1 MFVSMFASTR
11 RGLDRAVSLVFL
23 FAFMAVLSAAA
34 DAAPPQVKT
43 INGSP
48 LTISVGDDLSFQ
60 VLNAEVPGVG
70 QFYPSDATDIAD
82 AGWMVEVDGALYAPS
97 FAEHTGGTAT
107 SALGETQPFSP
118 QSIATSGTGTQ
129 ADPYRITA
137 VASLGD
143 TGLTATMVVNYVNG
157 SGYYGNTLTLGSSL
171 PTPKSAKVFLG
182 GDIYLA
188 DSDQG
193 QPYFQDVA
201 GSPGGRDCP
210 DSGAPGEYFILLI
223 PQSPADRYTATDYSD
238 VWRQIGEDR
247 GLDNRIDGESCL
259 DNGAALQW
267 NVRVNPGQTVRL
279 GSATSFGEIPPI
291 AQFNITGLSVTQ
303 GQAGSS
309 LQLEIAGIGFVS
321 ETRFDFGPG
330 ITVSDTV
337 VADDGRT
344 ALVTLSIAVDAAVGL
359 HDVGGQQVPGGD
371 RNATLADAFEVLPP
385 PPAGQL
391 QFAPTAYT
399 VNESAGT
406 VQLTV
411 SRTDGGRGAAS
422 VRYATVD
429 GSAGA
434 PADFGAVSGTL
445 NWGAGDTA
453 PKSISIAIVDDS
465 AREGDEQF
473 TVVLSEATGATL
485 GSAITATVTITDDD
499 SGTEPPPPPPSGR
512 LQLGQSAYSVNEG
525 AGQLTVTVT
534 REGGSAGAA
543 SIRYATANGSA
554 VAPGDYAAGS
564 GTLSW
569 ADGDAAPKTFSIAI
583 VDDSLVE
590 GAETFAVTLANVSGA
605 QAGGRLQAT
614 VTIVDNDSP
623 TQPGGG
629 GKGNIK
635 TGGGALGAWLLAPLA
650 AMAGLRGRRRK
661 ARLPRGLRLCG
672 LMLGLGIV
680 SLSVAERASASSD
693 DWYLGLRAGLAEAG
707 VSSGSLTRE
716 LRARDHQVGA
726 DLDDRDLGGVLYAGY
741 RIGRVGIELGYLRL
755 GQYKAT
761 LSGDLSSPEALV
773 EDTAGS
779 IPGAGNA
786 VLLATSWRLPLAH
799 GVDLRPRVGAFWWN
813 SKTELRVDEAR
824 YTHRRDGLGVELGFG
839 LDMPIAEH
847 LRLGLNWELLRADDS
862 GAQRLTTL
870 QLEYTL

>member
-171 PTPKSAKVFLG
+171 PTPTSAKVFLG

-210 DSGAPGEYFILLI
+210 DSGAAGEYFILLI

-247 GLDNRIDGESCL
+247 GLDNRIDGEGCL

-321 ETRFDFGPG
+321 ETRFDFGTG
-330 ITVSDTV
+330 VAVSDIV

-344 ALVTLSIAVDAAVGL
+344 ALVTLNIAIDAAVGL

-371 RNATLADAFEVLPP
+371 RNATLAGAFEVLPP

-399 VNESAGT
+399 VDEAAGT

-422 VRYATVD
+422 LRYATVN
-429 GSAGA
+429 GSAGS
-434 PADFGAVSGTL
+434 PADFGAANASL
-445 NWGAGDTA
+445 NWADGDTA
-453 PKSISIAIVDDS
+453 PKTIHISIVDDS
-465 AREGDEQF
+465 ANEGDEQF

-485 GSAITATVTITDDD
+485 GSAITATVTIIDDD
-499 SGTEPPPPPPSGR
+499 GGTEPPPPAGR
-512 LQLGQSAYSVNEG
+512 LQLGQTAYSVNEG
-525 AGQLTVTVT
+525 AGQLSVTVT
-534 REGGSAGAA
+534 RVGGSAGAA
-543 SIRYATANGSA
+543 SIRYATVNGSA
-554 VAPGDYAAGS
+554 VAPGDYTASS
-564 GTLSW
+564 GTLNW
-569 ADGDAAPKTFSIAI
+569 ADGDSAPKTLNIAI

-590 GAETFAVTLANVSGA
+590 GAETFAITLGNASGA
-605 QAGGRLQAT
+605 QAGERLNAT
-614 VTIVDNDSP
+614 VTIVDNDNP

-629 GKGNIK
+629 KGNVK
-635 TGGGALGAWLLAPLA
+635 TGGGALGVWLLAPLA

-661 ARLPRGLRLCG
+661 ALMPRGLKLSA
-672 LMLGLGIV
+672 LVFGLGIV
-680 SLSVAERASASSD
+680 SLSLAEPASASSD

-707 VSSGSLTRE
+707 VSDGSLTRG
-716 LRARDHQVGA
+716 LRARDHEVNA
-726 DLDDRDLGGVLYAGY
+726 DLDGRDLGGVLYAGY

-755 GQYKAT
+755 GQYKAR

-773 EDTAGS
+773 EDTADS

-786 VLLATSWRLPLAH
+786 VLLATSWRLPVGH
-799 GVDLRPRVGAFWWN
+799 GVDLRPRVGAFWWS
-813 SKTELRVDEAR
+813 SKTELRVDQAR
-824 YTHRRDGLGVELGFG
+824 YTHRRDGLGVDLGFG
-839 LDMPIAEH
+839 LDLPIAEH